1 MKISLYNMEK
11 LRLDFSKNPDGLVP
25 AIIQDVSTRKVLML
39 AYMNEEAYDKTL
51 ETGLATFWSRS
62 RKQLW
67 TKGETSGNFLH
78 VKEILAD
85 CDADTLLV
93 YVDPDGPACHRGTES
108 CFDIAPEQGFLGKLE
123 KVVRKRHK
131 EMPQGHYTT
140 RLFSE
145 GVAKISQKVGEEA
158 VETILEAMRGDRGR
172 YIYEASDLLYHLLV
186 LNEQMGIG
194 LEDLE
199 KELLSRH
206 K

>member
-1 MKISLYNMEK
+1 MVYPYLKCNIGLPGIWQAFFCFEMI
-11 LRLDFSKNPDGLVP
+11 RLAIQSKGRL
-25 AIIQDVSTRKVLML
+25 
-39 AYMNEEAYDKTL
+39 NEE
-51 ETGLATFWSRS
+51 S
-62 RKQLW
+62 
-67 TKGETSGNFLH
+67 
-78 VKEILAD
+78 
-85 CDADTLLV
+85 
-93 YVDPDGPACHRGTES
+93 DGPACHRGTES
-108 CFDIAPEQGFLGKLE
+108 CFDIAPEQGFLGKLA

-172 YIYEASDLLYHLLV
+172 YIYEAYDLLYHLLV